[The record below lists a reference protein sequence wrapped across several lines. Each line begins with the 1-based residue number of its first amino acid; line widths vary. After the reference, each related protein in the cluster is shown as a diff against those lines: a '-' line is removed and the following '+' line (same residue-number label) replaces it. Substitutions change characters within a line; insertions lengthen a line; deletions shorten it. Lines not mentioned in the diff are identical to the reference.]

1 MVWSHAIY
9 HTAENTEGRRGG
21 EGVWWLTCCAPVDF
35 QAVAL
40 TKQKIEQTTQTEPL
54 ISLGAAEKAKGVGK
68 EEPNHSLLTVGG
80 EVNTDF
86 TIEVG
91 RGVDG

>member
-1 MVWSHAIY
+1 M
-9 HTAENTEGRRGG
+9 
-21 EGVWWLTCCAPVDF
+21 
-35 QAVAL
+35 